1 MPPEPVRP
9 TPGAHVGADQVA
21 DLLENLLPETETA
34 TVAAHLDAC
43 AECSQLRDDLAAL
56 PALLAGVGSPAL
68 PAEVAARLD
77 AAVADAAAARQAE
90 QRPAATGSSTVGST
104 VSSLQDRRRRFVTRT
119 FTGVAAAAALV
130 VGVLVVGDVVD
141 QGGGDDQSAG
151 GGSVADE
158 GSAAGDG
165 VAPQQR
171 APGATPGRLVRLT
184 SDDFGPGAR
193 AVLSPQSG
201 DQPEALRGPEL
212 DAVARVDGVCTGRD
226 LRTARIVG
234 APGPPALLDRQPVTL
249 VVSGPAR
256 RRLVVAYSC
265 ASGRPVEQQRALVDL
280 TD

>member
-21 DLLENLLPETETA
+21 DLLEDLLPEAEAA
-34 TVAAHLDAC
+34 TVAAHVDAC
-43 AECSQLRDDLAAL
+43 AECSRLRDDLAAL

-77 AAVADAAAARQAE
+77 AAVADAAAARQVE
-90 QRPAATGSSTVGST
+90 QRPPATGSSTV
-104 VSSLQDRRRRFVTRT
+104 SSLGNRRRRFVTRT

-151 GGSVADE
+151 GGSAADE

-165 VAPQQR
+165 VDPQQR
-171 APGATPGRLVRLT
+171 APGPTPGRLARLR

-193 AVLSPQSG
+193 AVLSPSWG
-201 DQPEALRGPEL
+201 DQPGTLRDSEL
-212 DAVARVDGVCTGRD
+212 YAAARVDGTCTGRD
-226 LRTARIVG
+226 LRTARIDG
-234 APGPPALLDRQPVTL
+234 AAGPPALLDRQPVTL

-256 RRLVVAYSC
+256 RSLVVAYSC
-265 ASGRPVEQQRALVDL
+265 ASGQPVEQQRALVDL